1 MRLDGLGALDSL
13 SKDILH
19 VIGSLMNRVGS
30 VSIKG
35 IVSLQM
41 LQSASGSQNRTK
53 QTDRATP
60 VGWEVIHGR
69 GRAERASAG
78 GVT

>member
-1 MRLDGLGALDSL
+1 MGLDGLSALDSL
-13 SKDILH
+13 GKDVLN
-19 VIGSLMNRVGS
+19 VVGPLMNRISSVG
-30 VSIKG
+30 IKG

-60 VGWEVIHGR
+60 VGWEVVHGR
-69 GRAERASAG
+69 NRGERASACR
-78 GVT
+78 